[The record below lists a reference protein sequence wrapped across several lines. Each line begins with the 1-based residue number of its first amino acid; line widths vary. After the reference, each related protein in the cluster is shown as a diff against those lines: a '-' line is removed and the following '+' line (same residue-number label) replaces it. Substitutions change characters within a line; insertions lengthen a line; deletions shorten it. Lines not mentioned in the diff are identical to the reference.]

1 MRLIYR
7 GFNISAPSQF
17 TANLLNEVEI
27 VEEYG
32 LESIVLVFSNTS
44 TKTLNVVLN
53 FLFEEPADYFWQH
66 YNLTISDDLH
76 LTSIPFNIG
85 TVIDMDY
92 VFDNESDFIA
102 FERDFIHDR
111 VIEIKPKS

>member
-7 GFNISAPSQF
+7 GFNISGPSQF
-17 TANLLNEVEI
+17 TADLLNEVEI

-32 LESIVLVFSNTS
+32 LESIVIEFSNTQ
-44 TKTLNVVLN
+44 TKTINVILN

-66 YNLTISDDLH
+66 YNLVISGDLQ
-76 LTSIPFNIG
+76 LKNIPFSIG
-85 TVIDMDY
+85 TEINMDY

-102 FERDFIHDR
+102 FELDFIHDR